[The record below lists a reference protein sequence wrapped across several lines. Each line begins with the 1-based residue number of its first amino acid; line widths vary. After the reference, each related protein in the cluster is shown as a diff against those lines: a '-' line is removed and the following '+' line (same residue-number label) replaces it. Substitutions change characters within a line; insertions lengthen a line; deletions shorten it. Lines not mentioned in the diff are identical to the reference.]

1 MTKLLSLRRV
11 CLSYRR
17 GRRHVVSV
25 LANAS
30 LDVHAGEI
38 VAVIAQRGQ
47 GKTSLLYVA
56 AGIERPNSGEVV
68 FDQQNLWELSD
79 RNRSGMLA
87 SAIAL
92 VGHDRP
98 EVDLPSVTQVALPH
112 LRTHT
117 RSDAYALAMQALERV
132 GAQECAEQSWEELS
146 DWERALVALARGIAQ
161 KPRLLLIDD
170 LAAKLGIGAT
180 EEIGRLLRSVAGER
194 HCAVLMSVSD
204 AGRTTWS
211 DRIATLA
218 GGELL
223 APPWRPPDWD
233 DKVIDFP
240 EQAPGL
246 AS

>member
-1 MTKLLSLRRV
+1 MTALLSLRKV

-30 LDVHAGEI
+30 LDVHPGEI

-47 GKTSLLYVA
+47 GKTSLLHVA
-56 AGIERPNSGEVV
+56 AGIEKPTGGEVV
-68 FDQQNLWELSD
+68 FNQQNLWELSD
-79 RNRSGMLA
+79 RSRSRMLA
-87 SAIAL
+87 NAIAL
-92 VGHDRP
+92 VEHDRP
-98 EVDLPSVTQVALPH
+98 EVDLPSVTRVALPL

-117 RSDAYALAMQALERV
+117 RCSAYAQAMQALEHL
-132 GAQECAEQSWEELS
+132 GAQECAEQLWGELS
-146 DWERALVALARGIAQ
+146 DWERALVALACGIVQ
-161 KPRLLLIDD
+161 DPKLLLIDD
-170 LAAKLGIGAT
+170 LAVRLGIGAT
-180 EEIGRLLRSVAGER
+180 EEIGRLLRSVAQER
-194 HCAVLMSVSD
+194 SCAVLMSVSD

-223 APPWRPPDWD
+223 VPSWRPPDWD

-240 EQAPGL
+240 EQMPER